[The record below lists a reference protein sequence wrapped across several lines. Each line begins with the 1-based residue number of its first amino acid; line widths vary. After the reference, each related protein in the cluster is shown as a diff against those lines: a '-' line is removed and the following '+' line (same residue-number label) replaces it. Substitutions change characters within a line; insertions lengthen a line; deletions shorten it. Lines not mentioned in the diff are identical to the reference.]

1 MSSIGAQIGSATG
14 PDGERA
20 DVELRLPA
28 DSAYASVLRTTTA
41 GLAARLD
48 FPIDDI
54 EDLRIAVGE
63 ASAMVLPEARPGSDL
78 TCRFYLRP
86 GELTVRIGVGGGGG
100 GGGRP
105 PPPARGGGGAPP
117 PPPPGPPRPAGF
129 LRRPGAA
136 PGGLGGVGPP
146 GGPPRRGQLRLA
158 GADHTR
164 DRRRH
169 PDRGRRLRDLGDD
182 GIGDP

>member
-86 GELTVRIGVGGGGG
+86 GELTVRIGVEVDHVVDLDEDSFAWQVLTTLATDAATRTADGVFAISVTMESGI
-100 GGGRP
+100 P
-105 PPPARGGGGAPP
+105 E
-117 PPPPGPPRPAGF
+117 AG
-129 LRRPGAA
+129 L
-136 PGGLGGVGPP
+136 
-146 GGPPRRGQLRLA
+146 
-158 GADHTR
+158 
-164 DRRRH
+164 
-169 PDRGRRLRDLGDD
+169 
-182 GIGDP
+182 